1 MQTLP
6 PWPYPPLVAHRGAGT
21 LAPENTLAAMRVG
34 ASFGYKMVEFDAKL
48 SQDQVAILLHDA
60 ELERTTDGLGKAAD
74 HSYAALAK
82 LDAGLWFGS
91 AFRGEPIPT
100 LEAIARYTLSH
111 DIASNIEIKP
121 TPGLEAITGT
131 AIARQAKHDW
141 RAAPVPPLL
150 SSFSL
155 VALEAAQHEAPNL
168 PRGWITTKLD
178 ENWRQTLTRLD
189 CVSIHLHHLL
199 LNQALLDDIHAA
211 GFRVAA
217 WTVNDPVRAAELLQ
231 WGVDS
236 VITDAL
242 DLIDP
247 ESILGTLPAHGERF
261 V

>member
-6 PWPYPPLVAHRGAGT
+6 PWPYPRLVAHRGAGT

-34 ASFGYKMVEFDAKL
+34 ASFSYKMVEFDAKL

-60 ELERTTDGLGKAAD
+60 ELERTTNGHGKAAN
-74 HSYAALAK
+74 HPYAALAK
-82 LDAGLWFGS
+82 LDAGLWFS
-91 AFRGEPIPT
+91 ADFRGEPIPT
-100 LEAIARYTLSH
+100 LEAVARYTLSH
-111 DIASNIEIKP
+111 NIASNIEIKP

-168 PRGWITTKLD
+168 PRGWITKELSK
-178 ENWRQTLTRLD
+178 NWRETLTRLG
-189 CVSIHLHHLL
+189 CVSIHLHHRSIKKRLL
-199 LNQALLDDIHAA
+199 GEIHSA

-217 WTVNDPVRAAELLQ
+217 WTVNDPVRATELLQ

-242 DLIDP
+242 DLISAD
-247 ESILGTLPAHGERF
+247 
-261 V
+261 

>member
-6 PWPYPPLVAHRGAGT
+6 PWPYPRLVAHRGAGK

-60 ELERTTDGLGKAAD
+60 DLERTTNGHGRAAD
-74 HSYAALAK
+74 HPYAALAA
-82 LDAGLWFGS
+82 LDAGLWFNS
-91 AFRGEPIPT
+91 TFSGEPIPT
-100 LEAIARYTLSH
+100 LEAVARYTVANN
-111 DIASNIEIKP
+111 IACNIEIKP
-121 TPGLEAITGT
+121 TPGLAALTGT
-131 AIARQAKHDW
+131 AIARQARHDW
-141 RAAPVPPLL
+141 RKSTVPPLL

-155 VALEAAQHEAPNL
+155 TALKAAQKEAPDL
-168 PRGWITTKLD
+168 PRGWITKNLGS
-178 ENWRQTLTRLD
+178 NWPKTLERHG

-199 LNQALLDDIHAA
+199 LNKALLNDIHAA

-217 WTVNDPVRAAELLQ
+217 WTVNDPIRAAELLQ

-242 DLIDP
+242 DLISA
-247 ESILGTLPAHGERF
+247 E
-261 V
+261 

>member
-6 PWPYPPLVAHRGAGT
+6 PWPYPRLVAHRGAGS

-60 ELERTTDGLGKAAD
+60 DLERTTNGLGRAAD
-74 HSYAALAK
+74 HPYAALAT
-82 LDAGLWFGS
+82 LDAGLWFDV

-100 LEAIARYTLSH
+100 LKAIAQYTLAQNM
-111 DIASNIEIKP
+111 ASNIEIKP
-121 TPGLEAITGT
+121 SPGLEALTGT
-131 AIARQAKHDW
+131 AIARQVARDW
-141 RAAPVPPLL
+141 QGASVPPLL

-155 VALEAAQHEAPNL
+155 TALEAAQKAAPNL
-168 PRGWITTKLD
+168 PRGWITKGLD
-178 ENWRQTLTRLD
+178 TNWRETLVQLG
-189 CVSIHLHHLL
+189 CVSIHLHHLSL
-199 LNQALLDDIHAA
+199 TESLVNEIHVA

-217 WTVNDPVRAAELLQ
+217 WTVNDPSRAATLLE

-247 ESILGTLPAHGERF
+247 K
-261 V
+261 

>member
-6 PWPYPPLVAHRGAGT
+6 PWPYPHLVAHRGAGT

-48 SQDQVAILLHDA
+48 SQDQVAILLHDSD
-60 ELERTTDGLGKAAD
+60 LERTTNGRGNAAD

-82 LDAGLWFGS
+82 LDAGLWLDP

-100 LEAIARYTLSH
+100 LEAVARFTVAQN
-111 DIASNIEIKP
+111 IVCNIEIKP
-121 TPGLEAITGT
+121 TPGLEAVTGT

-141 RAAPVPPLL
+141 REASVPPLL

-155 VALEAAQHEAPNL
+155 TALEAAKLEAPGL
-168 PRGWITTKLD
+168 PRGWITKTLD
-178 ENWRQTLTRLD
+178 ENWRQTLTRLG

-199 LNQALLDDIHAA
+199 LTKALLNDIHAG

-217 WTVNDPVRAAELLQ
+217 WTVNDPTRAATLLR

-242 DLIDP
+242 DLISA
-247 ESILGTLPAHGERF
+247 E
-261 V
+261 

>member
-6 PWPYPPLVAHRGAGT
+6 PWPYPRLVAHRGAGS

-60 ELERTTDGLGKAAD
+60 DLERTTNGRGNAAD
-74 HSYAALAK
+74 QPYAALTK
-82 LDAGLWFGS
+82 LDAGFWFDV

-100 LEAIARYTLSH
+100 LEAVAQYTLAQNM
-111 DIASNIEIKP
+111 ASNVEIKP
-121 TPGLEAITGT
+121 TPGLEALTGT
-131 AIARQAKHDW
+131 AIARQVAHYW
-141 RAAPVPPLL
+141 QGASVPPLL

-155 VALEAAQHEAPNL
+155 TALEAAQKEAPNL
-168 PRGWITTKLD
+168 PRGWITKELD
-178 ENWRQTLTRLD
+178 KNWREILTRLG
-189 CVSIHLHHLL
+189 CVSIHLHHRALTKRLL
-199 LNQALLDDIHAA
+199 GEIHSA
-211 GFRVAA
+211 GFRVTI
-217 WTVNDPVRAAELLQ
+217 WTVNDPARAATLLK

-247 ESILGTLPAHGERF
+247 K
-261 V
+261 

>member
-6 PWPYPPLVAHRGAGT
+6 PWPYPHLVAHRGAGT
-21 LAPENTLAAMRVG
+21 LAPENTLAAMRIG

-60 ELERTTDGLGKAAD
+60 ELDRTTNGRGKAAD
-74 HSYAALAK
+74 QPYTALAK
-82 LDAGLWFGS
+82 LDAGLWFS
-91 AFRGEPIPT
+91 AAFRGEPIPT
-100 LEAIARYTLSH
+100 LEAVARYTLSH
-111 DIASNIEIKP
+111 NIASNIEIKP
-121 TPGLEAITGT
+121 TPGLEGLTGT

-141 RAAPVPPLL
+141 HGASVPPLL

-155 VALEAAQHEAPNL
+155 AALEAAQQEAPTL
-168 PRGWITTKLD
+168 PRGWITSKLD
-178 ENWRQTLTRLD
+178 ENWRQTLRRLG

-199 LNQALLDDIHAA
+199 LNEALINDIHSA

-217 WTVNDPVRAAELLQ
+217 WTVNDPTRAATLLR

-242 DLIDP
+242 DLISA
-247 ESILGTLPAHGERF
+247 E
-261 V
+261 

>member
-6 PWPYPPLVAHRGAGT
+6 PWPYPRLVAHRGAGK
-21 LAPENTLAAMRVG
+21 LAPENTLAAIRVG
-34 ASFGYKMVEFDAKL
+34 VSFGYKMVEFDAKL

-60 ELERTTDGLGKAAD
+60 ELERTTNGRGRAAD
-74 HSYAALAK
+74 QPYAALAK
-82 LDAGLWFGS
+82 LDAGLWFGT

-100 LEAIARYTLSH
+100 LEAVALYTLSH
-111 DIASNIEIKP
+111 NILSNIEIKP
-121 TPGLEAITGT
+121 TPGLEVQTGT
-131 AIARQAKHDW
+131 AIARQVKHDW

-155 VALEAAQHEAPNL
+155 AALEAAQREAPTL

-178 ENWRQTLTRLD
+178 ENWRQSLTQLG
-189 CVSIHLHHLL
+189 CVSIHLHHLSLTEAL
-199 LNQALLDDIHAA
+199 LNDIHSG

-217 WTVNDPVRAAELLQ
+217 WTVNDPERAAELLR

-242 DLIDP
+242 DLIDA
-247 ESILGTLPAHGERF
+247 E
-261 V
+261 